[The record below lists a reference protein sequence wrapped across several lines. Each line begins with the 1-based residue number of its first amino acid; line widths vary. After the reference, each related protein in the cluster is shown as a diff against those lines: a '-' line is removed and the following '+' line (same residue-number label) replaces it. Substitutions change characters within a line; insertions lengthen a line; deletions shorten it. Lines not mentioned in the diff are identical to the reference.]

1 MIYAG
6 IGSRNTPPYIL
17 NVIRK
22 AAAYLATSGYTLR
35 SGGADG
41 ADLAFEA
48 GCNLVNG
55 RKEIFYP
62 DHATEE
68 SIHHASKFHPSWNS
82 CTSYAKKLHGRN
94 SMIILGKDLLTPV
107 SFVLCWTPMGKDIG
121 GTSQSI
127 RIARSLGIKVL
138 NLGIDQDLNRVMSN
152 L

>member
-1 MIYAG
+1 MAKFQVRVPL
-6 IGSRNTPPYIL
+6 IGSDGNAFMIL
-17 NVIRK
+17 GKVQRALKK
-22 AAAYLATSGYTLR
+22 AGATKE
-35 SGGADG
+35 
-41 ADLAFEA
+41 DLA
-48 GCNLVNG
+48 
-55 RKEIFYP
+55 
-62 DHATEE
+62 
-68 SIHHASKFHPSWNS
+68 KFHPSWNS

-138 NLGIDQDLNRVMSN
+138 NLGIDQDLNRVISK